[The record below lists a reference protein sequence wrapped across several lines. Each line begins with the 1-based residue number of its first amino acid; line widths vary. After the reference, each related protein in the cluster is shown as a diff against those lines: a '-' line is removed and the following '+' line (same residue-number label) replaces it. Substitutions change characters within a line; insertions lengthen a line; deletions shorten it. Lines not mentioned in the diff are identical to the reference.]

1 MNLMRICWDVW
12 SGSNSLCVQR
22 VESCESGAAVH
33 ATRPSRESAVPKCG
47 SAVGVERPAL
57 VLSGKRSKQ
66 PAFIWETSET
76 LRTEIQL
83 TGWQRPVSAAARS
96 IALKIQRADITG
108 VTGDGW
114 RREALM
120 GEQLIYHRPSK
131 HGASYKKV
139 QAKVYNFLERP
150 TGKGLF

>member
-1 MNLMRICWDVW
+1 MRICWDVW

-57 VLSGKRSKQ
+57 RSRSALVLSGKRSKQ
-66 PAFIWETSET
+66 PAFIWDTSET

-114 RREALM
+114 RREAVPGLQP
-120 GEQLIYHRPSK
+120 GRVHRARPGGLLHAGQLADRRPLSGT
-131 HGASYKKV
+131 GA
-139 QAKVYNFLERP
+139 
-150 TGKGLF
+150 